1 MMGCNMSFIKSFS
14 LTLFLIFLT
23 ISLNFA
29 QDGSKLIE
37 SVMYQDMEALKS
49 MVESGV
55 DVNYQDPQYGSTALM
70 LACNYGFIEMAKFL
84 LDNGAKVN
92 IQAQNGAT
100 ALTGAAQ
107 QSLELVKLL
116 LDKKADVRLKTEEGN
131 TAFTYSIMG
140 VLSGSMTT
148 EVAEL
153 LLEKGANVDE
163 APDKGGAAGY
173 TCLMMAARNNNPD
186 LVKFLA
192 SKGANLNVAS
202 QDGATPLSLAEK
214 EDNQE
219 MIKLLKDLGAKQ

>member
-1 MMGCNMSFIKSFS
+1 MNVIKT
-14 LTLFLIFLT
+14 LLLVLFLLFL
-23 ISLNFA
+23 SVSANFA

-37 SVMYQDMEALKS
+37 SAMYQDMEALKS
-49 MVESGV
+49 LVESGA
-55 DVNYQDPQYGSTALM
+55 DVNYQDPKYGTTALM
-70 LACNYGFIEMAKFL
+70 LACNYGLTDMARFL
-84 LDNGAKVN
+84 LDNGAKAN
-92 IQAQNGAT
+92 IQAKNGST
-100 ALTGAAQ
+100 ALSGAAQ

-116 LDKKADVRLKTEEGN
+116 LDKGADVQLKTEEGI
-131 TAFTYSIMG
+131 TAFTNSIIG
-140 VLSGSMTT
+140 VLRGSVTT

-192 SKGANLNVAS
+192 SKGANLNIAA
-202 QDGATPLSLAEK
+202 QDGATALSLAEK

-219 MIKLLKDLGAKQ
+219 MVKLLKDLGAKQ

>member
-1 MMGCNMSFIKSFS
+1 MNVIKT
-14 LTLFLIFLT
+14 LLLVLFLLFL
-23 ISLNFA
+23 SVSANFA

-37 SVMYQDMEALKS
+37 SAMYQDMEALKS
-49 MVESGV
+49 LVESGA
-55 DVNYQDPQYGSTALM
+55 DVNYQDPKYGTTALM
-70 LACNYGFIEMAKFL
+70 LACNYGLTDMARFL
-84 LDNGAKVN
+84 LDNGAKAN
-92 IQAQNGAT
+92 IQAKNGST
-100 ALTGAAQ
+100 ALSGAAQ

-116 LDKKADVRLKTEEGN
+116 LDKGADVQLKTEEGI
-131 TAFTYSIMG
+131 TAFTNSIIG
-140 VLSGSMTT
+140 VLRGSVTT

-163 APDKGGAAGY
+163 APDKGAAAGY

-192 SKGANLNVAS
+192 SKGANLNIAA
-202 QDGATPLSLAEK
+202 QDGATALSLAEK

>member
-1 MMGCNMSFIKSFS
+1 MSCIKILS

-37 SVMYQDMEALKS
+37 SVMYQDMETLKS
-49 MVESGV
+49 LVESGV
-55 DVNYQDPQYGSTALM
+55 DVNYQDPQYGTTALM
-70 LACNYGFIEMAKFL
+70 LACNYGLTDIARFL
-84 LDNGAKVN
+84 LDNGAKAN
-92 IQAQNGAT
+92 IQAKSGST
-100 ALTGAAQ
+100 ALSGAAQ

-116 LDKKADVRLKTEEGN
+116 LDKGADIQLKTEEGI
-131 TAFTYSIMG
+131 TAFTNSIIG
-140 VLSGSMTT
+140 VLRGNVTT

-163 APDKGGAAGY
+163 APDKGAAAGY

-192 SKGANLNVAS
+192 SKGANLNVAAP
-202 QDGATPLSLAEK
+202 DGATALSLAEK

-219 MIKLLKDLGAKQ
+219 MVKLLKDLGAGQ

>member
-49 MVESGV
+49 LVESGV
-55 DVNYQDPQYGSTALM
+55 DVNYQDPQSGSTALM

-173 TCLMMAARNNNPD
+173 TSLMVAARNNNPD

-192 SKGANLNVAS
+192 SKGANLNITA
-202 QDGATPLSLAEK
+202 QDGATALSLAEK

-219 MIKLLKDLGAKQ
+219 MIKLLKDLGAGQ

>member
-37 SVMYQDMEALKS
+37 SAMYQDMEALKS
-49 MVESGV
+49 LVESGA
-55 DVNYQDPQYGSTALM
+55 DVNYQDPKYGTTALM
-70 LACNYGFIEMAKFL
+70 LASNYGFIDMARYL

-92 IQAQNGAT
+92 IQAKNGST
-100 ALTGAAQ
+100 ALSGAAQ
-107 QSLELVKLL
+107 QSLELVQLL
-116 LDKKADVRLKTEEGN
+116 LDKGADVRLKTDEGI
-131 TAFTYSIMG
+131 TAFTNSIIG
-140 VLSGSMTT
+140 VLRGSVTT